1 MQTDQIYFE
10 RHIEY
15 NNKKLIRMSELRRK
29 VVQAIQLNTNAYKHC
44 LDYYCHLDDIMKTS
58 AKLNNAI
65 LFVWNKNNSSCWK
78 FEKMHI
84 LKLLSHWAHDIAVDK
99 PPKEAKPWFSKA
111 VGFEVEAIKTLLTY
125 SWRDSS
131 ISGLPIMQDRYHL
144 SMALIY
150 ASDYFFNMYT
160 FKESYLPVKKS
171 YQLLEL
177 ASRLWKKNDYDQL
190 NIRHALTL
198 KHMAEDLEDD
208 NCGEKVAL
216 MEQALKLHETESIRK
231 AYNLWSQQNDS
242 VYYNEVKTDKT
253 ISFLSLPDSFQ
264 NLSSIS

>member
-1 MQTDQIYFE
+1 MQTTPIYFE
-10 RHIEY
+10 RHVDHDS
-15 NNKKLIRMSELRRK
+15 KKLIRMSELRRK
-29 VVQAIQLNTNAYKHC
+29 VVQALELSKNGYEHC
-44 LDYYCHLDDIMKTS
+44 MEYYTHLDSIMDSGTT
-58 AKLNNAI
+58 LNSSI
-65 LFVWNKNNSSCWK
+65 LFVWDNSNSSCWK
-78 FEKMHI
+78 FEKLHI
-84 LKLLSHWAHDIAVDK
+84 LKLLSHWAHDLAVDK
-99 PPKEAKPWFSKA
+99 QPKEAKDWFSKA
-111 VGFEVEAIKTLLTY
+111 VGFEIESIKTLRTY

-131 ISGLPIMQDRYHL
+131 IGGLPIMQDRYHL
-144 SMALIY
+144 SMALVY

-171 YQLLEL
+171 YQFLEL
-177 ASRLWKKNDYDQL
+177 ASRLWKKNDYEKL

-253 ISFLSLPDSFQ
+253 ISFPSLQESFQ